1 MKPAILTSLAVA
13 ALFALTGCGLLPS
26 APPSASPSATS
37 SAPEPSASPS
47 EAPAEP
53 AERTASTP
61 FDEWDAYLACRQLTP
76 SYFYSESGGDFYEV
90 EYASFAD
97 SFIHHR
103 SDGLFF
109 VYSEVE
115 NGNVDP
121 SLASA
126 AAANCVV
133 GGTLGTPQ
141 YAQFGATVRLTEA
154 EIDAAKD
161 APLDTP

>member
-1 MKPAILTSLAVA
+1 MKPVILTAVA
-13 ALFALTGCGLLPS
+13 VASLLALTGCGLLPS
-26 APPSASPSATS
+26 APPSASPSAS
-37 SAPEPSASPS
+37 SPAPEPSASPS
-47 EAPAEP
+47 EEPAEP

-76 SYFYSESGGDFYEV
+76 PYFYSESGGDFYEV
-90 EYASFAD
+90 EYESFDD
-97 SFIHHR
+97 SFIHLR
-103 SDGLFF
+103 DDDLFF

-133 GGTLGTPQ
+133 GGTLGTPL
-141 YAQFGATVRLTEA
+141 YAQFGATVRLTDA

-161 APLDTP
+161 APLDAP